1 MKLPNFRRI
10 LKTDYA
16 EEYRQLIETLSFSIN
31 NGIEVLYQALN
42 KAINLR
48 DNIACTVKDIDVV
61 VDSTGA
67 PKNKTTFTLD
77 TSNRILGITVLNAL
91 NTKTPTI
98 LPTSGVFIS
107 FTQESRTVIVSN
119 IKGLPADQPFTLT
132 IVAFDS

>member
-1 MKLPNFRRI
+1 MKLPSFRRI

-16 EEYRQLIETLSFSIN
+16 EEYRGLIETLSFSIN
-31 NGIEVLYQALN
+31 NGIEVIYQAFN
-42 KAINLR
+42 KAISLR
-48 DNIACTVKDIDVV
+48 ENIACTVKDIDVV

-67 PKNKTTFTLD
+67 PKTKLVFSLD
-77 TSNRILGITVLNAL
+77 TSNRILGVIVLNAL

-107 FTQESRTVIVSN
+107 FTQENKNIIVNS